1 MLSAFTHRVNDAT
14 LSIIEITTLNG
25 ESSVSIRKG
34 KKLVTYDYQV
44 ALKWKVVLADAG
56 GAEIAKVEGRY
67 DLPEVSSDEDS
78 EDWEVRVEYGED
90 PENLRSMLD

>member
-1 MLSAFTHRVNDAT
+1 M
-14 LSIIEITTLNG
+14 
-25 ESSVSIRKG
+25 
-34 KKLVTYDYQV
+34 
-44 ALKWKVVLADAG
+44 LADAG

-67 DLPEVSSDEDS
+67 DLPEVSSDEDL